1 MEVKPDA
8 WTIPVRAKRRE
19 LINSRAQ
26 DFAQAAQ
33 SWYFVG
39 MEGNSSTQAMERIEA
54 ALARIDAALAKLP
67 PQNPNVMA
75 LVNKHEKLR
84 EDVADTLRDLDSLIE
99 GLES

>member
-1 MEVKPDA
+1 MA
-8 WTIPVRAKRRE
+8 
-19 LINSRAQ
+19 
-26 DFAQAAQ
+26 
-33 SWYFVG
+33 
-39 MEGNSSTQAMERIEA
+39 RIEA

-84 EDVADTLRDLDSLIE
+84 EDVAETLRDLDSLIE